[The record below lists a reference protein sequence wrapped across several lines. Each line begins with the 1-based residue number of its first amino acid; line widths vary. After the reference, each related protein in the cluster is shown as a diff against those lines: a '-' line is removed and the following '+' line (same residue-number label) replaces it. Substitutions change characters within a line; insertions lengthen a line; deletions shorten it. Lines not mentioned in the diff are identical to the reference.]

1 MQVTDMPVHKIP
13 LGEAEQLIRA
23 FKHWYYK
30 MLQDYD
36 PKENKITSVKL
47 EPTTESIPGL
57 HSNTT

>member
-1 MQVTDMPVHKIP
+1 MPVHKIP

-23 FKHWYYK
+23 FKLWYYK

-36 PKENKITSVKL
+36 PKENKITTVKL

-57 HSNTT
+57 HSSTT